1 MGKRGRAKRKLRR
14 SKPAAVGLPGLP
26 GAPKEVAD
34 YRRPSTP
41 ANVHSM
47 TDTNPGSLPT
57 RRSDF
62 RVLRPITT
70 RWHDNDHYGHVNN
83 VVYYAYF
90 DTAVNG
96 FLIEASGTD
105 IRDLP
110 AIGIV
115 AETSCR
121 FLRELSFPDMVHAGL
136 ALEKLGTSSVIYR
149 IGLFRNDETEPAAI
163 GRFVHVYVDAATRR
177 PVPVPPSIRAALTAL
192 AEGYVGFG
200 ALP

>member
-1 MGKRGRAKRKLRR
+1 MDVL
-14 SKPAAVGLPGLP
+14 AACF
-26 GAPKEVAD
+26 D
-34 YRRPSTP
+34 RPFRPPPTP
-41 ANVHSM
+41 ATVLPMSTSNEQAQP
-47 TDTNPGSLPT
+47 TN
-57 RRSDF
+57 RSDF
-62 RVLRPITT
+62 RVLRTITT

-96 FLIEASGTD
+96 YLIEASGTD

-121 FLRELSFPDMVHAGL
+121 FLRELSFPDVVHAGL
-136 ALEKLGTSSVIYR
+136 ALEKLGNSSVIYR
-149 IGLFRNDETEPAAI
+149 IGLFRNEETEPAAL

-177 PVPVPPSIRAALTAL
+177 PVPVPAPIRAALTAL
-192 AEGYVGFG
+192 DEGYVGFG